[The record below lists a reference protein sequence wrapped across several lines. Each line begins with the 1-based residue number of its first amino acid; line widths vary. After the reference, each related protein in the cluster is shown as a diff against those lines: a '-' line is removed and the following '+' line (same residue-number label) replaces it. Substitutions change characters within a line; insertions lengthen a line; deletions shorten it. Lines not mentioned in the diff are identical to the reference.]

1 MPGDET
7 LAERAANAYNADSRR
22 GSAPGESGLPT
33 ADWNPPMP
41 TATPAGKTATKPAA
55 AKTDKPVAKPAAAAA
70 KPAAKAAAPAKPEK
84 VVAKP
89 AKAAEKPA
97 PAPVVPP
104 VVVEK
109 PLAKNLVMMDFDAFL
124 AKLTPKDRLNIERH
138 LAAIEEQSTKA
149 HAKLWKKLATQMM
162 TMASH
167 SAKANGQQSMQF
179 YIQDGKYRMQIFAL
193 EDLRD
198 GTVHVYA
205 TDAADEALKEGFIKK
220 PKPAD
225 EADQYG
231 LAGTTDLLILERLD
245 GKVSN
250 PAPFYKDMLGWNRR
264 AIHIALPAMASDVQ
278 IAAVEKLLLLGA
290 KKAGA
295 VR

>member
-1 MPGDET
+1 
-7 LAERAANAYNADSRR
+7 
-22 GSAPGESGLPT
+22 
-33 ADWNPPMP
+33 MP
-41 TATPAGKTATKPAA
+41 TASSAGKTASKAA
-55 AKTDKPVAKPAAAAA
+55 PKTDKPAAKVEKPAVAAAAA
-70 KPAAKAAAPAKPEK
+70 KPAEKIAKVEKP
-84 VVAKP
+84 P
-89 AKAAEKPA
+89 AKAAEKPVA
-97 PAPVVPP
+97 AAVAAAPVVPAAP
-104 VVVEK
+104 EK
-109 PLAKNLVMMDFDAFL
+109 PSGPPGKPPTPMDFDAFL

-162 TMASH
+162 TMAPH

-205 TDAADEALKEGFIKK
+205 ADAVDEAVKEGAMQK

-225 EADQYG
+225 EADQYK
-231 LAGTTDLLILERLD
+231 LPGTTDLLIVERLD

-264 AIHIALPAMASDVQ
+264 AVHVALPAMASDLQV
-278 IAAVEKLLLLGA
+278 AAVEKLLFLGA
-290 KKAGA
+290 RKAGA
-295 VR
+295 LK

>member
-1 MPGDET
+1 
-7 LAERAANAYNADSRR
+7 
-22 GSAPGESGLPT
+22 
-33 ADWNPPMP
+33 MP
-41 TATPAGKTATKPAA
+41 TAPSSGKTAAKAS
-55 AKTDKPVAKPAAAAA
+55 KTDKVAA
-70 KPAAKAAAPAKPEK
+70 KPDKAVEKAAEKVPAKPEK
-84 VVAKP
+84 PV
-89 AKAAEKPA
+89 KAAER
-97 PAPVVPP
+97 PVPEPP
-104 VVVEK
+104 EK
-109 PLAKNLVMMDFDAFL
+109 PSTTGGGSKGPLKGPPPMDFDAFL

-138 LAAIEEQSTKA
+138 LTAIEELSTRA
-149 HAKLWKKLATQMM
+149 HAKLWKRLAAQMM

-205 TDAADEALKEGFIKK
+205 ADAMDEAIAGGALLKAK
-220 PKPAD
+220 PGD
-225 EADQYG
+225 EPDQMRLPG
-231 LAGTTDLLILERLD
+231 STDLLNVERLD

-264 AIHIALPAMASDVQ
+264 AIHVALPAMASDAQVT
-278 IAAVEKLLLLGA
+278 ATESLLVHGA

-295 VR
+295 LK

>member
-1 MPGDET
+1 
-7 LAERAANAYNADSRR
+7 
-22 GSAPGESGLPT
+22 
-33 ADWNPPMP
+33 MP
-41 TATPAGKTATKPAA
+41 TATSASKTAAKGG
-55 AKTDKPVAKPAAAAA
+55 KTDKPEKAAKPVAKAAEKVERPAVAAKPAAAA
-70 KPAAKAAAPAKPEK
+70 KPVAAARPTGFP
-84 VVAKP
+84 
-89 AKAAEKPA
+89 EKPA
-97 PAPVVPP
+97 
-104 VVVEK
+104 VEK
-109 PLAKNLVMMDFDAFL
+109 PSSTGSGKTLKGPPPMDFDAFL

-138 LAAIEEQSTKA
+138 LTAIEELSTKA
-149 HAKLWKKLATQMM
+149 HAKLWKRLAAQMM

-205 TDAADEALKEGFIKK
+205 ADATDEALAAGVLLKAK
-220 PKPAD
+220 PGD
-225 EADQYG
+225 EPDH
-231 LAGTTDLLILERLD
+231 LRLPGTTDLLNVERLD

-264 AIHIALPAMASDVQ
+264 AVHVALPAMASDAQVL
-278 IAAVEKLLLLGA
+278 ATELLLVHGA

-295 VR
+295 LK